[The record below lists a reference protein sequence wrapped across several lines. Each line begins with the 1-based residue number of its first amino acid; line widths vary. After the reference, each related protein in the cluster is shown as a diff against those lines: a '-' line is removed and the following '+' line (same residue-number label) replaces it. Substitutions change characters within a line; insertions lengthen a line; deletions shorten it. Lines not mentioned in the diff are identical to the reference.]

1 MTIPAAAGEGIPK
14 KFFVCSLRFSILN
27 LANLRAAQTVKN
39 KLNIQPI
46 WPNLKVYERFISND
60 GANPKLIKSDRESN
74 SAPNCEDFF
83 NFLATQPSKKSKK
96 AASMIIKTAKF
107 QSL

>member
-39 KLNIQPI
+39 KLNIHPI
-46 WPNLKVYERFISND
+46 WPNLKVYERFINND

-74 SAPNCEDFF
+74 SAPNCEDFLIF
-83 NFLATQPSKKSKK
+83 SQPNRQKNQKKLR
-96 AASMIIKTAKF
+96 A
-107 QSL
+107 